1 MGFYR
6 LQEDACL
13 HVMISD
19 RGSAARATG
28 DAKPHRKKEETGMHR
43 GQLVMRSDA

>member
-1 MGFYR
+1 MGCYR

-19 RGSAARATG
+19 RGSAARAAG
-28 DAKPHRKKEETGMHR
+28 DARDTEIQSKSAK
-43 GQLVMRSDA
+43 